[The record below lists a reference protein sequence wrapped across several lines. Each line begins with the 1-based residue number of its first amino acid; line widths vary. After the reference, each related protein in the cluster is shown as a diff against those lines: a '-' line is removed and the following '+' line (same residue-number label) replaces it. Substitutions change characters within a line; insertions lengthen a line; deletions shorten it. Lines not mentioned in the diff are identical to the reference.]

1 MKICVLA
8 FGSRGDVQPAVALS
22 ARLAGRG
29 HEVRLVAPMNFA
41 KLAAGRGFDFVALP
55 LDMTEELQSEADIL
69 FSGGGNPLA
78 FIRWSIKFWRKA
90 IGIVSPSV
98 LEAGEGVELVVGAG
112 LMDTLG
118 GMLAE
123 RLGVPCVYAWWVP
136 MLAARDFFFD
146 TIENPLPRLPGWLNR
161 GVFQTYDSVLWL
173 ATRGALSRAREDF
186 ALGRAGLTPPLQAA
200 LARGETLLLAYSDE
214 LLPRSREWPAN
225 VETTGWWTLP
235 DGLGWTPPPELA
247 RFLAEGREPIYVGFG
262 SMTFKDHD
270 ETFRAVLG
278 ALDKTGARAIVAAG
292 WGGLQRDDLPA
303 SVFALDEAPH
313 DWLFDRVAA
322 IVHHGGAGTTGAAVR
337 AGKPSIVTPFIVDQ
351 FAWARTLCARG
362 IAPEP
367 LPHRKLTADALAA
380 AITTALGDADMR
392 RRAAKIGERVR
403 AEDGVGRAV
412 AVIERVG
419 TQSERRA
426 RLSRSSL
433 SSISP

>member
-69 FSGGGNPLA
+69 FSGGGNPLD

-186 ALGRAGLTPPLQAA
+186 ALGRAGLTPPLRAA

-225 VETTGWWTLP
+225 VKRRVGGRCPTASAGRRRRSSRASLP
-235 DGLGWTPPPELA
+235 
-247 RFLAEGREPIYVGFG
+247 
-262 SMTFKDHD
+262 
-270 ETFRAVLG
+270 
-278 ALDKTGARAIVAAG
+278 
-292 WGGLQRDDLPA
+292 
-303 SVFALDEAPH
+303 
-313 DWLFDRVAA
+313 
-322 IVHHGGAGTTGAAVR
+322 
-337 AGKPSIVTPFIVDQ
+337 
-351 FAWARTLCARG
+351 RG
-362 IAPEP
+362 ES
-367 LPHRKLTADALAA
+367 RSTSALAA
-380 AITTALGDADMR
+380 
-392 RRAAKIGERVR
+392 
-403 AEDGVGRAV
+403 
-412 AVIERVG
+412 
-419 TQSERRA
+419 
-426 RLSRSSL
+426 
-433 SSISP
+433 